1 MFEIFKTKAD
11 IEPILYIKEECIDE
25 FLKGIIKPNAERL
38 DTIWVSKIIDF
49 TRMANVSAHNLPK
62 DIIYT
67 RNLLKGVNEV
77 HFELNDNSV
86 KGEVTIKTVK
96 KYKVEK
102 NDSISVKLVQYEV
115 TTEVINIDT
124 EK

>member
-38 DTIWVSKIIDF
+38 DTIWVSRIIDS
-49 TRMANVSAHNLPK
+49 TRMANNLPK

-86 KGEVTIKTVK
+86 KGEVPIKTVK